1 MDPDLGWTRK
11 TYDHLTERK
20 TAQDLQLK
28 VQPGVLTALRY
39 ISAGSTR
46 ARSTPRPHHAPPAPH
61 TLTLSWPAGR
71 KEFEPHQVPPE
82 RSPSEDATR
91 SSAQSYRKMRAWM
104 EREVGAAK
112 ERTETLEEQLRIA
125 RREIAAT
132 SDEAQL
138 VREDAEAAEARAEVA
153 LSLQK
158 NVRWQ

>member
-28 VQPGVLTALRY
+28 
-39 ISAGSTR
+39 
-46 ARSTPRPHHAPPAPH
+46 
-61 TLTLSWPAGR
+61 
-71 KEFEPHQVPPE
+71 VPPE